1 MIGIKSHSTWVQKS
15 PTLVFLLLI
24 YGLLGFSQHPTSE
37 LSLIEKARQS
47 KDQLKFEEAVD
58 FFTQHLSANP
68 ADYDAYIDRAFCN
81 EKLNRYEEAI
91 NDYKGAI
98 GLRPGEIDL
107 YRKALIDYLQIEN
120 YNKATEMFATMV
132 DIKNKTV
139 GAYQKM
145 ALNKIK
151 SRDLEG
157 AVKEINTALD
167 YDNTLDYSH
176 FIKGVIMDS
185 LGNYQMAIQSYLK
198 AISAMY
204 VSKDYKD
211 AKDKSIYKPYFVNLG
226 VTQRK
231 LGQYEESIKNFMTAL
246 NYDNNDAE
254 IICHRGISYF
264 LKGDFLNAMND
275 LNKTLIIDQ
284 KHALAYYYRGM
295 LNVKQ
300 NLIPDAIG
308 DFTNAIL
315 FRDEFPQAH
324 FERGKCYL
332 SMNQFN
338 EAMEEFR
345 IAGKQ
350 HFPEKQLKET
360 VEAAKKAEYEFNKES
375 NQPRVV
381 INNSARDSSI
391 LVVKVPMN
399 KPEGIIRGRVSDQSI
414 IKTITIDGVPANF
427 TQEEKNPD
435 FIAYVPLENKD
446 KITVEVTDIY
456 FNTSSQT
463 YQIERT
469 ESKPPEIEISSPFI
483 AMDQEFY
490 PENVN
495 IQNLYVEGKTED
507 QSLIQKITINKQE
520 AIFSKDLLNPGFTAT
535 IEIKGKDSLV
545 IEAED
550 IYENKSRKAFLIN
563 WKSAEEAEKNP
574 MGRTWVVFIENSNY
588 DALQALEGTRKDI
601 ILMKQALANYNVQKV
616 IHKSNLKKSEMDRFF
631 SIELRDQ
638 INKGQVQSLVVWF
651 AGHGRYINESGYW
664 LPVDASKTD
673 EYTYFPI
680 TSLKGYLSLY
690 KLRHTLVISDACE
703 TGPAFYLAMRSAPKA
718 VNCQDWESTR
728 LKSAQVFTSSD
739 REKSADN
746 SLFARTFA
754 NILNNNP
761 EKCIPIDRISERV
774 TIAVEQNQKQ
784 KPKFGNISGLED
796 ESGTFFFIRK

>member
-1 MIGIKSHSTWVQKS
+1 M
-15 PTLVFLLLI
+15 LLLCFCRMVEAQGPVQDI
-24 YGLLGFSQHPTSE
+24 SPL
-37 LSLIEKARQS
+37 EKARQS
-47 KDQLKFEEAVD
+47 KEQLRYEEAID
-58 FFTQHLSANP
+58 AYTHHLESNP
-68 ADYDAYIDRAFCN
+68 ADYDAYIERALCS

-91 NDYKGAI
+91 NDYKAAI
-98 GLRPGEIDL
+98 GLKPGEIDL

-139 GAYQKM
+139 NAYQKM

-151 SRDLEG
+151 SRDFEG

-176 FIKGVIMDS
+176 FIKGVAMDS
-185 LGNYQMAIQSYLK
+185 LGNYQLAIQSYLK

-204 VSKDYKD
+204 VSKDYKE
-211 AKDKSIYKPYFVNLG
+211 AKEKSFYKPYFINLG
-226 VTQRK
+226 ITQRK
-231 LGQYEESIKNFMTAL
+231 LGHFEESIKNLTTAL
-246 NYDNNDAE
+246 NYDLNDAD
-254 IICHRGISYF
+254 ILCQRGISYF
-264 LKGDFLNAMND
+264 LKGDHLNSLND
-275 LNKTLIIDQ
+275 LNKSLQINE
-284 KHALAYYYRGM
+284 KNYLAYYQRGL
-295 LNVKQ
+295 LNIKQ
-300 NLIPDAIG
+300 GMIPNAIG
-308 DFTNAIL
+308 DFTNSIL
-315 FRDEFPQAH
+315 FKDENPEAH

-332 SMNQFN
+332 AMNQFS
-338 EAMEEFR
+338 EAMDEFR

-350 HFPEKQLKET
+350 HYSEKLVKESIEN
-360 VEAAKKAEYEFNKES
+360 VKLAEYEFNKEN
-375 NQPRVV
+375 NQPSVELA
-381 INNSARDSSI
+381 NSGKDSTALI
-391 LVVKVPMN
+391 IKVPMN
-399 KPEGIIRGRVSDQSI
+399 KIEGTIRGKINDQSV
-414 IKTITIDGVPANF
+414 IKTIMVDGVPASF
-427 TQEEKNPD
+427 TQEQKNPN
-435 FIAYVPLENKD
+435 FTAQVPLENKE
-446 KITVEVTDIY
+446 KITIEVTDIY
-456 FNTSSQT
+456 FNTSTQT

-469 ESKPPEIEISSPFI
+469 ESKAPELQINSPFI
-483 AMDQEFY
+483 SIDQEFF
-490 PENVN
+490 PENVSMTS
-495 IQNLYVEGKTED
+495 LYVEGKAED
-507 QSLIQKITINKQE
+507 QSLIQKIKINGQD
-520 AIFSKDLLNPGFTAT
+520 AIFSKELLNPGFSAT
-535 IEIKGKDSLV
+535 IEIKGVDSLV

-550 IYENKSRKAFLIN
+550 IYENRSRQSFLIN
-563 WKSAEEAEKNP
+563 WKSAVEAENNP

-588 DALQALEGTRKDI
+588 QSLQSLEGTRKDI
-601 ILMKQALANYNVQKV
+601 LLMKQALANYSVQKV

-638 INKGQVQSLVVWF
+638 INKGQVQSLIVWF
-651 AGHGRYINESGYW
+651 AGHGKYINESGYW

-690 KLRHTLVISDACE
+690 KLRHTLVVSDACE

-746 SLFARTFA
+746 SLFAKTFA

-774 TIAVEQNQKQ
+774 TMAVEQNQKQ